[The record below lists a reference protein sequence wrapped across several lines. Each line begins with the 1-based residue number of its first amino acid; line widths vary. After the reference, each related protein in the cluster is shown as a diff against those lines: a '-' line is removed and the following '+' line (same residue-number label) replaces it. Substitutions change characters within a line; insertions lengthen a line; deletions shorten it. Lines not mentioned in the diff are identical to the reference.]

1 MCVFLLDTQR
11 APVSRFHD
19 DSLGS
24 RHVCTQ
30 PCVWGGGDE
39 EGKREEEGSLYRH

>member
-19 DSLGS
+19 ESIGS
-24 RHVCTQ
+24 RRVCTQ
-30 PCVWGGGDE
+30 PCGGGG
-39 EGKREEEGSLYRH
+39 EGKRKEEGSLYRH